1 MARGKISWELPYEMP
16 QRPLHILLVEDHA
29 ATNQT
34 LVRLL
39 SGAGHIVSP
48 AHDGEAAMKLIQGG
62 RFDVVISDIGLP
74 DTNGWELLKRL
85 RAHQPDLRAI
95 ALTGYGYPNDMK
107 RSNQAGFE
115 MHFTKPPDW
124 TSIKSALATLFPGP
138 DPAQENKS

>member
-1 MARGKISWELPYEMP
+1 MRPH
-16 QRPLHILLVEDHA
+16 PLHILLVEDHA

-39 SGAGHIVSP
+39 TNAGHTVSA
-48 AHDGEAAMKLIQGG
+48 AHNGEAATKLVQAG
-62 RFDVVISDIGLP
+62 RFDLVISDIGLP

-124 TSIKSALATLFPGP
+124 ASIKSALASLFPGSSP
-138 DPAQENKS
+138 LTQPKP